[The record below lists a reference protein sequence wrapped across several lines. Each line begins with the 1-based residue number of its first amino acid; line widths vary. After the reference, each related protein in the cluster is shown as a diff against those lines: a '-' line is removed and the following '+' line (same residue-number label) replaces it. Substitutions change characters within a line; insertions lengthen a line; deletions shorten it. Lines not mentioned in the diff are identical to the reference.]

1 MLRKCSRTPH
11 GTWCRMKF
19 ISCWASPVK
28 HLHAYMQPLKIP
40 FFYEHCLCHYHRHC
54 LCYCHNHWHLR
65 CNFFLIS
72 RHGHWLS
79 LLSYCHRQCFFSA
92 TVLVIVRAVVTL
104 LPLLLLV
111 WLLLHFHRLCHSA
124 SMSVCLFDCLF
135 VCLCDCQC
143 HWSLYTVSL
152 TVCHCHSLWVFVSQL
167 LQCDSFQLNHYHF
180 YFYVTI
186 NVTTSL
192 TVIIIVTIAIL
203 WKSLSLSLLQ

>member
-1 MLRKCSRTPH
+1 MVT
-11 GTWCRMKF
+11 
-19 ISCWASPVK
+19 V
-28 HLHAYMQPLKIP
+28 
-40 FFYEHCLCHYHRHC
+40 CH
-54 LCYCHNHWHLR
+54 
-65 CNFFLIS
+65 F
-72 RHGHWLS
+72 HWLS

-124 SMSVCLFDCLF
+124 SMSLWLSFCLPMWLSESLIPLYCFFDCL
-135 VCLCDCQC
+135 
-143 HWSLYTVSL
+143 
-152 TVCHCHSLWVFVSQL
+152 CHCHSLCQGLWARKSHTEVTVTQRPWQRLWQWHRQSKKQYKGISDT
-167 LQCDSFQLNHYHF
+167 DSHYHF

>member
-1 MLRKCSRTPH
+1 
-11 GTWCRMKF
+11 MKF

-54 LCYCHNHWHLR
+54 LCYRHNHWHLR

-72 RHGHWLS
+72 RHCHWLS

-104 LPLLLLV
+104 LPLLLLA

-143 HWSLYTVSL
+143 HWSLSTVSL
-152 TVCHCHSLWVFVSQL
+152 IVYVIVTVSVRVFMSQL

>member
-1 MLRKCSRTPH
+1 
-11 GTWCRMKF
+11 MKF

-111 WLLLHFHRLCHSA
+111 WLLLHFHRLCLSA

-152 TVCHCHSLWVFVSQL
+152 TVYVIVTVSVRVFMSQL

>member
-1 MLRKCSRTPH
+1 
-11 GTWCRMKF
+11 MKF

-54 LCYCHNHWHLR
+54 LCYRHNHWHLR

-92 TVLVIVRAVVTL
+92 NVLVIVRAVVTL

-124 SMSVCLFDCLF
+124 SMPVCLFDCLF

-152 TVCHCHSLWVFVSQL
+152 TVYVIVTVSVRVFMSQL